1 MQATA
6 VVAPPAVARMPAP
19 RNWGNWRGGG
29 RPKGS
34 RNAEQPRV
42 TSARA
47 GMSTSMMEMPA
58 LPSTDA
64 HQHTNVLAQ
73 LSGATQLPTQ
83 MSASNFLPWE
93 VKGPAMHAPLLLN
106 PPASAQDLLQALH
119 APVQTL
125 EDMLTRCSGV
135 DLLRAVQVTLFHSSG
150 FQGQGFSPASPSEL
164 STKPLLPR
172 MSEAHRAS
180 YQHRAQVCI
189 AAWDAHVMRMLR
201 RACACM
207 RLTQGG

>member
-6 VVAPPAVARMPAP
+6 VVAPPAVAQMPAP

-34 RNAEQPRV
+34 RNVEQPRA
-42 TSARA
+42 TSTRA
-47 GMSTSMMEMPA
+47 GISTSMMEMPA

-73 LSGATQLPTQ
+73 FSGSTQLRTQ
-83 MSASNFLPWE
+83 LSVSNYLPWE

-125 EDMLTRCSGV
+125 EDMLARCSGV
-135 DLLRAVQVTLFHSSG
+135 ELLHAVQVTLVF
-150 FQGQGFSPASPSEL
+150 FTRAAS
-164 STKPLLPR
+164 TG
-172 MSEAHRAS
+172 RAS
-180 YQHRAQVCI
+180 ALP
-189 AAWDAHVMRMLR
+189 LR
-201 RACACM
+201 RSCPPGRCCHA
-207 RLTQGG
+207 